1 MLQNVYTR
9 SADVVPRGLS
19 GYNTR
24 WYLKYAIPTLK
35 KEINH
40 GVYTPVFI
48 TVWLGAND
56 AALPNGGSYKQHVPK
71 ETYKANLVKIAHA
84 FKEMAPDAEIL
95 LITPPHIDD
104 NARLKLAEQNNRSV
118 DRTNAMTGTYAQ
130 ACAEAAELL
139 DGSDPNIGGWVCK
152 LQYCYTRSADVVV
165 RGLYGYSTE
174 MFVRQALPKLAREVG
189 TWSEPPALVTL
200 WLGGND
206 SALLSGYEAA
216 LHVPLAQYRA
226 NLRTIVVELQQKAPE
241 AAILLITPPAVNDQL
256 RLELS
261 GDGELDFSNAGTAA
275 YAQAC
280 VEEAHAI
287 GVSVLDLHTTMN
299 ALNEQERK
307 DCQNDGLH
315 LTTKGNALVA
325 DAILATVEREFPTLA
340 RRLNKWEH
348 PDYLALLAKVEK

>member
-1 MLQNVYTR
+1 MSGNFTNVVNKLWSWQLPAFEKWVEDDPWIPDGEDDESSDITDTSTR
-9 SADVVPRGLS
+9 MSSTALR
-19 GYNTR
+19 R
-24 WYLKYAIPTLK
+24 PTLLL
-35 KEINH
+35 
-40 GVYTPVFI
+40 
-48 TVWLGAND
+48 LGD
-56 AALPNGGSYKQHVPK
+56 SL
-71 ETYKANLVKIAHA
+71 T
-84 FKEMAPDAEIL
+84 
-95 LITPPHIDD
+95 
-104 NARLKLAEQNNRSV
+104 EQ
-118 DRTNAMTGTYAQ
+118 
-130 ACAEAAELL
+130 
-139 DGSDPNIGGWVCK
+139 GSDPNIGGWVCK

-174 MFVRQALPKLAREVG
+174 MFVRQALPKLARDVG

-261 GDGELDFSNAGTAA
+261 GDGELDFSNAGTAV

-348 PDYLALLAKVEK
+348 PDYLDLLAKVEK

>member
-139 DGSDPNIGGWVCK
+139 D
-152 LQYCYTRSADVVV
+152 V
-165 RGLYGYSTE
+165 R
-174 MFVRQALPKLAREVG
+174 
-189 TWSEPPALVTL
+189 
-200 WLGGND
+200 
-206 SALLSGYEAA
+206 
-216 LHVPLAQYRA
+216 
-226 NLRTIVVELQQKAPE
+226 
-241 AAILLITPPAVNDQL
+241 
-256 RLELS
+256 
-261 GDGELDFSNAGTAA
+261 
-275 YAQAC
+275 
-280 VEEAHAI
+280 
-287 GVSVLDLHTTMN
+287 VLDLHSYFN
-299 ALNEQERK
+299 NISESER
-307 DCQNDGLH
+307 NNLLEDGLH
-315 LTTKGNALVA
+315 LNSKAFEKWVEDDPWIPDGEDDESSDITDTSTSFKDVLYSAPASDIAAAWRLIDRAGLGSEYRWERPRMHKRAL
-325 DAILATVEREFPTLA
+325 RKPM
-340 RRLNKWEH
+340 
-348 PDYLALLAKVEK
+348 P